1 VRTRFLIHDPVRWT
15 LARWG
20 EGLWEIGVDR
30 ARAAEG
36 YGRSY
41 AKALAELAGPA
52 G

>member
-1 VRTRFLIHDPVRWT
+1 VRTRSLIHDPVRWT

-20 EGLWEIGVDR
+20 EGLREIGVNR

-41 AKALAELAGPA
+41 AEALAELAGTE